1 MLQFRRCI
9 DDVED
14 NEQDI
19 NNENNDIYDNDSNNS
34 ENYDKCEES
43 GNSSEGD
50 VAVDTSDLDN
60 FVTATHGPDLINEH
74 DCHNIEHDYI
84 PTTHVGEEA
93 FEVIE
98 EIPKF
103 HYVSGRII
111 LNQYGSIYSQARHHI
126 KSCTSQKIILQRMYL
141 HQKVIR
147 SLFYTQF

>member
-19 NNENNDIYDNDSNNS
+19 NNKNNDICDNDSNNS

-43 GNSSEGD
+43 GNSSQGD

-60 FVTATHGPDLINEH
+60 FVTTTHCPDLTNEH
-74 DCHNIEHDYI
+74 DDYNIEYDYI
-84 PTTHVGEEA
+84 LTTNVGEEL

-98 EIPKF
+98 ENPKGQ
-103 HYVSGRII
+103 YVSSHFI
-111 LNQYGSIYSQARHHI
+111 LN
-126 KSCTSQKIILQRMYL
+126 
-141 HQKVIR
+141 
-147 SLFYTQF
+147 